1 MVIELTDIIVKP
13 DCINRFIGKVSEFRE
28 ILMSLQ
34 GGVGVRCLQ
43 DEADACKFVFFTQ
56 WESFYAKQLFLDD
69 PRLTQW
75 ASDYAEL
82 IVGQEDRYFLE
93 HV

>member
-1 MVIELTDIIVKP
+1 MVIELTDILVKP
-13 DCINRFIGKVSEFRE
+13 DCVHRFIGKVSEFRE
-28 ILMSLQ
+28 ILMALP

-56 WESFYAKQLFLDD
+56 WESFDAKQLFLDD
-69 PRLTQW
+69 PRLRQW

-82 IVGQEDRYFLE
+82 VVEQADRYFLE
-93 HV
+93 HL